1 MEASREIA
9 QVPMYW
15 ANDVKAL
22 RRSTFLWS
30 VGLNRSR
37 SRGRRRGLGNSYMNW
52 ESSDLCFSVMHG
64 MAQLV
69 FLEIKN
75 E

>member
-22 RRSTFLWS
+22 CRSTFLLP
-30 VGLNRSR
+30 VGLNRR
-37 SRGRRRGLGNSYMNW
+37 VEAEADAG
-52 ESSDLCFSVMHG
+52 D
-64 MAQLV
+64 
-69 FLEIKN
+69 
-75 E
+75 